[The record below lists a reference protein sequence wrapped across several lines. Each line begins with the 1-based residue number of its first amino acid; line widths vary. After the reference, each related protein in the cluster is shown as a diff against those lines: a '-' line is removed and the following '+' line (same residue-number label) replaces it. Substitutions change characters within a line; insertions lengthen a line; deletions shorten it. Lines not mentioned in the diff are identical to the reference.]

1 VIGQTRLQNNIEP
14 VKPIISKR
22 KPLRYKENDYSLE
35 GSYFVT
41 ICTKE
46 HQMLF
51 GGIVNGEMNCNRTG
65 KIAEQC
71 WNDLPKH
78 FSNIIL
84 DEFVVMPN
92 HVHEIIVLVE
102 KPCRDVQL
110 NIPTEEYFSKISP
123 KSHSLSVIVRTYKA
137 AVTTICR
144 QKGYNYFQWQKGY
157 YDHII
162 RNKKGLQNIQ
172 QYIYDNPIRWNVDK
186 ENSDRIG
193 EDEFEKW
200 LKKEGNQKI
209 TTREIL

>member
-1 VIGQTRLQNNIEP
+1 
-14 VKPIISKR
+14 
-22 KPLRYKENDYSLE
+22 
-35 GSYFVT
+35 
-41 ICTKE
+41 
-46 HQMLF
+46 
-51 GGIVNGEMNCNRTG
+51 
-65 KIAEQC
+65 
-71 WNDLPKH
+71 
-78 FSNIIL
+78 
-84 DEFVVMPN
+84 MPN
-92 HVHEIIVLVE
+92 HVHGIIVIVE

-200 LKKEGNQKI
+200 SKKEGTQNI